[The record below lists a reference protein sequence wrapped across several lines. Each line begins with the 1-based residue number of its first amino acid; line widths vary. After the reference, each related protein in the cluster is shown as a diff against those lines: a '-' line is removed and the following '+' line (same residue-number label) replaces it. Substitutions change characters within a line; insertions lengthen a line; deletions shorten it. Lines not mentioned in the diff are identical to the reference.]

1 MDSEKPHVSL
11 VRNIAESL
19 CSQPDQIELEDS
31 IDERGVLIKLFVSK
45 EDLPRIIGKGGETAK
60 AIRQLLRALGA
71 KNNGRYSFKVDAK
84 PYSVGP

>member
-1 MDSEKPHVSL
+1 MDDKPHISM

-19 CSQPDQIELEDS
+19 CSQPEQIELEDS

-45 EDLPRIIGKGGETAK
+45 DDLPRIIGKGGDTAK
-60 AIRQLLRALGA
+60 AVRQLLRALGA
-71 KNNGRYSFKVDAK
+71 KNNARYSFKVDQK